1 MPSGTCSRRAGF
13 ADTIRLVASLIVLG
27 CSIAA
32 RTAENAFGK
41 RGNRF
46 ANAISLRRALN
57 HKTRA
62 ARRCYGMAL
71 VGPGI
76 PWRDV
81 GGADLIVAMARPFC
95 VAAARA
101 VAVQIT
107 MAAPTLATARRS
119 LRRRLSVSDRS
130 DAL

>member
-1 MPSGTCSRRAGF
+1 MGF
-13 ADTIRLVASLIVLG
+13 ADTIRLVASLIGLG

-76 PWRDV
+76 PWRHA
-81 GGADLIVAMARPFC
+81 G
-95 VAAARA
+95 
-101 VAVQIT
+101 
-107 MAAPTLATARRS
+107 
-119 LRRRLSVSDRS
+119 
-130 DAL
+130 

>member
-1 MPSGTCSRRAGF
+1 MPSGTCSRRMGF

-41 RGNRF
+41 RKKRDRERRH
-46 ANAISLRRALN
+46 LRRALN

-71 VGPGI
+71 VGPSFRGGMPGEPI
-76 PWRDV
+76 WSLQWRAHSASRRHAPWPHHGCGGTDV
-81 GGADLIVAMARPFC
+81 FYSADQF
-95 VAAARA
+95 
-101 VAVQIT
+101 
-107 MAAPTLATARRS
+107 
-119 LRRRLSVSDRS
+119 LRVW
-130 DAL
+130 